1 MIGRNN
7 QLSFQMEIFTAL
19 GIGAFGAIL
28 GTVLCL
34 LFFWGRERTELLR
47 ATTALH
53 HALAHPTVRGQW
65 GERMVE
71 DVLKP
76 VGFQEGVNYHRQ
88 CVVDGSSVRPD
99 YSFLLPRSL
108 KVNLDSKFP
117 LDNYL
122 ALVRA
127 ESEVEKQDFK
137 KRFLRD
143 ARERIKEVA
152 CKDYINPEDG
162 TVDFVL
168 VFIPNEQ
175 VYGFIHLHDPAIFD
189 DALKSK
195 VILCSPWT
203 LYPVLS
209 IIRLAIDNFI
219 LEKNTGTL
227 LGLLRSFEKQ
237 WTAFNEC
244 LQKMGNRITD
254 AKREFD
260 QLVGTR
266 QSQLDKV
273 LSKVEVLRQ
282 RTGFH
287 DGDGTE

>member
-1 MIGRNN
+1 MGFAMN
-7 QLSFQMEIFTAL
+7 IFTA
-19 GIGAFGAIL
+19 IGVGALGAIL
-28 GTVLCL
+28 GFVLCV
-34 LFFWGRERTELLR
+34 LFFWGRERSELLR
-47 ATTALH
+47 TTTALH

-76 VGFQEGVNYHRQ
+76 IGFQEGVNYHKQ
-88 CVVDGSSVRPD
+88 CVADATRPD
-99 YSFLLPRSL
+99 YSFPLPRSL

-122 ALVRA
+122 AHLRT
-127 ESEVEKQDFK
+127 ESEIEKQEFT

-143 ARERIKEVA
+143 VRQRIKTVA

-189 DALKSK
+189 DALKNK

-227 LGLLRSFEKQ
+227 LGLFHSFEKQ

-244 LQKMGNRITD
+244 LLKMGNRISDTR
-254 AKREFD
+254 KEFD
-260 QLVGTR
+260 HLVNTR
-266 QSQLDKV
+266 QTQLDKV
-273 LSKVEVLRQ
+273 LTKVESLRHQ
-282 RTGFH
+282 TGVH
-287 DGDGTE
+287 DGEVVG

>member
-1 MIGRNN
+1 MD
-7 QLSFQMEIFTAL
+7 IFTAL
-19 GIGAFGAIL
+19 GIGALGGIL
-28 GTVLCL
+28 GFLLCLLLCL

-76 VGFQEGVNYHRQ
+76 VGFQEGVNYLKQ
-88 CVVDGSSVRPD
+88 CMGDRGSTRPD

-108 KVNLDSKFP
+108 KVNLDCKFP

-122 ALVRA
+122 ALLRT
-127 ESEVEKQDFK
+127 ESEVEKQEFK

-143 ARERIKEVA
+143 ARQRLREVA

-168 VFIPNEQ
+168 AFIPNEQ
-175 VYGFIHLHDPAIFD
+175 VYSFIHLHDPAIFD
-189 DALKSK
+189 DALKNK
-195 VILCSPWT
+195 VILVSPWT

-219 LEKNTGTL
+219 LEKNTSTL
-227 LGLLRSFEKQ
+227 LGLLRSFETQ
-237 WTAFNEC
+237 WGAFNEC
-244 LQKMGNRITD
+244 LKKMGNRITD
-254 AKREFD
+254 AKKEFD

-273 LSKVEVLRQ
+273 LNKVDVLRQ
-282 RTGFH
+282 QTGFH
-287 DGDGTE
+287 DGETAG

>member
-1 MIGRNN
+1 
-7 QLSFQMEIFTAL
+7 
-19 GIGAFGAIL
+19 
-28 GTVLCL
+28 
-34 LFFWGRERTELLR
+34 
-47 ATTALH
+47 
-53 HALAHPTVRGQW
+53 
-65 GERMVE
+65 MVE

-76 VGFQEGVNYHRQ
+76 VGFQEGINYQKQ
-88 CVVDGSSVRPD
+88 CMGAGGDTRPD
-99 YSFLLPRSL
+99 YAFLLPRGL

-122 ALVRA
+122 ALLRA
-127 ESEVEKQDFK
+127 ESEVAQQEFK

-143 ARERIKEVA
+143 ARQRIKEVA
-152 CKDYINPEDG
+152 CKNYINPEDG

-175 VYGFIHLHDPAIFD
+175 VYGFIHLNDPALFD
-189 DALKSK
+189 EAVSRK

-227 LGLLRSFEKQ
+227 LALLRSFEKQ

-244 LQKMGNRITD
+244 LEKMGNRLSE
-254 AKREFD
+254 AQKEFS

-266 QSQLDKV
+266 QAQLDKV
-273 LSKVEVLRQ
+273 LDKVEVFRHE
-282 RTGFH
+282 TAFH
-287 DGDGTE
+287 NGEGAR